1 MVDHTAYSNI
11 DTTPELA
18 VRNIF
23 GRQRAPAK
31 LCLLFAGC
39 GLLTSDRISQL
50 GQDPASVRKT
60 FSLII
65 DGDDKLGA
73 HLFEQ
78 ECNWLTVLAICQSC
92 KKLVSAAASRHAKIF
107 EDPTNCPALPHDV
120 HVDSRARFI
129 LAHADMIM
137 IERRGPHKMFVERI
151 SRDVVLHGAVP
162 FYKADEMWLRSD
174 TIDRRAG
181 LAPHA
186 DYLAKVS
193 QIGETIVTIRSEEEF
208 MDRLHA
214 FFVALEYLAICEF
227 SVKDGPITYIQ
238 ELQAFRRK
246 TPDFACLFRADK
258 FFRKKIARLTIDDR
272 CTFISFSQTLLYVLQ
287 HCQSL
292 WIRALRPE
300 LRRKFYA
307 AGSAPSIPSGKGK
320 RLIGAVHEDPPSSK
334 SGKLAPIRRAAQ
346 AMKRSAFRGRVQ
358 RDQALVAPGKWV
370 PEKEWSQLS
379 FVNVPIQAARR
390 CKFFNTSVGC
400 RVQNCKRM
408 HLCFLCGG
416 AHPWAD
422 VHFK

>member
-73 HLFEQ
+73 HLSEQ
-78 ECNWLTVLAICQSC
+78 ECNWLTVLAIWQSC

-120 HVDSRARFI
+120 HVDSRARFM
-129 LAHADMIM
+129 LVNPDMIM
-137 IERRGPHKMFVERI
+137 IEGREPHKMFVERI
-151 SRDVVLHGAVP
+151 SRDVVLHGSVP
-162 FYKADEMWLRSD
+162 FYEVDEMWLRSD
-174 TIDRRAG
+174 TIDRRVG
-181 LAPHA
+181 LAPPVE
-186 DYLAKVS
+186 YFAKAS

-272 CTFISFSQTLLYVLQ
+272 CTFISFSQT
-287 HCQSL
+287 
-292 WIRALRPE
+292 
-300 LRRKFYA
+300 
-307 AGSAPSIPSGKGK
+307 
-320 RLIGAVHEDPPSSK
+320 
-334 SGKLAPIRRAAQ
+334 
-346 AMKRSAFRGRVQ
+346 
-358 RDQALVAPGKWV
+358 
-370 PEKEWSQLS
+370 
-379 FVNVPIQAARR
+379 
-390 CKFFNTSVGC
+390 
-400 RVQNCKRM
+400 
-408 HLCFLCGG
+408 FL
-416 AHPWAD
+416 
-422 VHFK
+422 